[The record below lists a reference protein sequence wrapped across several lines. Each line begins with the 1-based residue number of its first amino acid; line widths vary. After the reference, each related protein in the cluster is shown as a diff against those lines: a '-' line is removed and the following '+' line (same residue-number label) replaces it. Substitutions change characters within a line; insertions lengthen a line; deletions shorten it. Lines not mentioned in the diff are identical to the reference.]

1 MNKNKLPIISIIGPT
16 SIGKSNLAIELYKKY
31 PVEIISVDSVMIFRD
46 MNIGTAKPNNE
57 VLKSIKHHL
66 INIKNPDDNYN
77 VGDFYKDVC
86 KLINS
91 IHSNERI
98 PLLVGGTLMYFNQL
112 YNGLNQLPETSMIDR
127 KFINNVSD
135 IYGWEKLHACL
146 KNIDYKTYQ
155 KINKADKQRI
165 QRALEVYLMT
175 GKPISS
181 FFVKSTHLSED
192 FNLTTLKMI
201 CNDRSKLHKNI
212 EERTKMMFQNGF
224 IDEVISIR
232 KKYPV
237 TSDSQSMKSIGY
249 KQVMSFINNEI
260 DEKELFEQTI
270 FATRQLAKRQITW
283 IKKFS
288 DGMEIDLENQTLQHL
303 FGMIDKRLHF

>member
-46 MNIGTAKPNNE
+46 MNIGTAKPDNE

-66 INIKNPDDNYN
+66 IDIKNPDDNYN
-77 VGDFYKDVC
+77 VGDFYKDVY
-86 KLINS
+86 KIIDS

-165 QRALEVYLMT
+165 QRALEVYLIT

-181 FFVKSTHLSED
+181 FFTKSTHLSKD
-192 FNLTTLKMI
+192 FNLITLKMM

-212 EERTKMMFQNGF
+212 KERTKMMFQNGF
-224 IDEVISIR
+224 IDEVMSIR
-232 KKYPV
+232 KKYPI

-260 DEKELFEQTI
+260 DENELFEQTI

-283 IKKFS
+283 IKKFTE
-288 DGMEIDLENQTLQHL
+288 GVEIDLENQTLHHL
-303 FGMIDKRLHF
+303 FDMIDKRLHF

>member
-237 TSDSQSMKSIGY
+237 TSYSQSMKSIGY

-283 IKKFS
+283 IKKFTE
-288 DGMEIDLENQTLQHL
+288 GMEIDLENQRLHHL
-303 FGMIDKRLHF
+303 FDIIDKHLHF

>member
-192 FNLTTLKMI
+192 FNLTTLKMM

-232 KKYPV
+232 NKYPV

-288 DGMEIDLENQTLQHL
+288 DGMEIDLENQTLHHL
-303 FGMIDKRLHF
+303 FDMIDKSLHF

>member
-16 SIGKSNLAIELYKKY
+16 SIGKSNLAIELYNKY

-46 MNIGTAKPNNE
+46 MNIGTAKPDKE

-66 INIKNPDDNYN
+66 VDIKNPDDNYN

-91 IHSNERI
+91 IHLNERI

-112 YNGLNQLPETSMIDR
+112 YNGLNQLPETSIIDR
-127 KFINNVSD
+127 KFINNISD

-146 KNIDYKTYQ
+146 KNIDYETYQ

-165 QRALEVYLMT
+165 QRALEVYLIT

-181 FFVKSTHLSED
+181 FFAESVHLSED
-192 FNLTTLKMI
+192 FNLITLKMM

-212 EERTKMMFQNGF
+212 EERTKMMFRNGF
-224 IDEVISIR
+224 IDEVMSIR
-232 KKYPV
+232 KKYSI

-260 DEKELFEQTI
+260 DENELSEQTI

-283 IKKFS
+283 IKKFTE
-288 DGMEIDLENQTLQHL
+288 GMEIDLENQTLHHL
-303 FGMIDKRLHF
+303 FSMLDKHLHF

>member
-165 QRALEVYLMT
+165 QRAIEVYLMT

-232 KKYPV
+232 NKYPV

>member
-127 KFINNVSD
+127 KFINNVSN

-232 KKYPV
+232 NKYPV

-260 DEKELFEQTI
+260 DEKELFAQTI

>member
-16 SIGKSNLAIELYKKY
+16 SIGKSNLAIELYNKY
-31 PVEIISVDSVMIFRD
+31 PIEIISVDSVMIFRD

-86 KLINS
+86 KLIKS

-232 KKYPV
+232 NKYPV

-260 DEKELFEQTI
+260 DEKELFEKTI

>member
-165 QRALEVYLMT
+165 QRALEVYLIT

-181 FFVKSTHLSED
+181 FFSESVHLSED
-192 FNLTTLKMI
+192 FNLITLKMM

-212 EERTKMMFQNGF
+212 KERTKMMFKNGF

-232 KKYPV
+232 KKYPI

>member
-112 YNGLNQLPETSMIDR
+112 YNGLNQLPETSIIDR
-127 KFINNVSD
+127 NFINNISD
-135 IYGWEKLHACL
+135 IYGWEKLHVCL
-146 KNIDYKTYQ
+146 KNIDYKIYQ
-155 KINKADKQRI
+155 KINKGDKQRI
-165 QRALEVYLMT
+165 QRALEVYLIT

>member
-16 SIGKSNLAIELYKKY
+16 SIGKSNLAIELYNKY

-46 MNIGTAKPNNE
+46 MNIGTAKPDKE

-66 INIKNPDDNYN
+66 VDIKNPEDNYN

-91 IHSNERI
+91 IHLNERI

-112 YNGLNQLPETSMIDR
+112 YNGLNQLPKTSIIDR
-127 KFINNVSD
+127 KFINNISD
-135 IYGWEKLHACL
+135 IYGWKKLHECL
-146 KNIDYKTYQ
+146 KNIDYETYQ

-165 QRALEVYLMT
+165 QRALEVYLIT

-181 FFVKSTHLSED
+181 FFAESVHLSED
-192 FNLTTLKMI
+192 FNLITLKMM

-212 EERTKMMFQNGF
+212 EERTKMMFRNGF
-224 IDEVISIR
+224 IDEVMSIR
-232 KKYPV
+232 KKYSI
-237 TSDSQSMKSIGY
+237 TSNSQSMKSIGY

-260 DEKELFEQTI
+260 DENELFEQTI

-283 IKKFS
+283 IKKFTE
-288 DGMEIDLENQTLQHL
+288 GMEIDLENQTLPHL
-303 FGMIDKRLHF
+303 FSMLDKRLHF

>member
-232 KKYPV
+232 NKYPV

>member
-16 SIGKSNLAIELYKKY
+16 SIGKSNLAIELYNKY
-31 PVEIISVDSVMIFRD
+31 PVEIISVDSVMIFKD
-46 MNIGTAKPNNE
+46 MNIGTAKPDKE
-57 VLKSIKHHL
+57 ILKSIKHHL
-66 INIKNPDDNYN
+66 VDIKNPDDNYN

-91 IHSNERI
+91 IHLNERI

-112 YNGLNQLPETSMIDR
+112 YNGLNQLPETSIIDR
-127 KFINNVSD
+127 KFINNISD
-135 IYGWEKLHACL
+135 IYGWEKLHECL
-146 KNIDYKTYQ
+146 KNIDHETYQ

-165 QRALEVYLMT
+165 
-175 GKPISS
+175 SS
-181 FFVKSTHLSED
+181 FFAKSTHLSED
-192 FNLTTLKMI
+192 FNLITLKMM

-224 IDEVISIR
+224 IDEVMSIR
-232 KKYPV
+232 KKYPI

-260 DEKELFEQTI
+260 DENELSEQTI

-283 IKKFS
+283 IKKFTE
-288 DGMEIDLENQTLQHL
+288 GMEIDLENQTLHHL
-303 FGMIDKRLHF
+303 FDMIDKSLHF

>member
-1 MNKNKLPIISIIGPT
+1 M
-16 SIGKSNLAIELYKKY
+16 
-31 PVEIISVDSVMIFRD
+31 MFRD
-46 MNIGTAKPNNE
+46 MNIGTAKPDKE

-66 INIKNPDDNYN
+66 VDIKNPDDNYN

-91 IHSNERI
+91 IHLNERI

-112 YNGLNQLPETSMIDR
+112 YNGLNQLPETSIIDR
-127 KFINNVSD
+127 KFINNISD

-165 QRALEVYLMT
+165 QRALEVYLIT

-181 FFVKSTHLSED
+181 FFAESTHLSKE
-192 FNLTTLKMI
+192 FNLITLKMM

-224 IDEVISIR
+224 IDEVMSIR
-232 KKYPV
+232 KKYPI

-260 DEKELFEQTI
+260 DRNELFEQTI

-283 IKKFS
+283 IKKFTE
-288 DGMEIDLENQTLQHL
+288 GMEIDLENQTLPHL
-303 FGMIDKRLHF
+303 FSMLDKRLHF

>member
-1 MNKNKLPIISIIGPT
+1 MNKSKLPIISIIGPT
-16 SIGKSNLAIELYKKY
+16 SIGKSNLAIELYNKY

-46 MNIGTAKPNNE
+46 MNIGTAKPNKE

-66 INIKNPDDNYN
+66 IDIKNPDDNYN

-86 KLINS
+86 KLINL
-91 IHSNERI
+91 IHSNDKI

-112 YNGLNQLPETSMIDR
+112 YNGLSQLPETSIIDR
-127 KFINNVSD
+127 KFINNISD

-165 QRALEVYLMT
+165 QRALEVYLIT

-224 IDEVISIR
+224 IDEVMSIR
-232 KKYPV
+232 KKYPI

-249 KQVMSFINNEI
+249 KQVMSFINNKI
-260 DEKELFEQTI
+260 DRNELFEQTI

-283 IKKFS
+283 IKKFTE
-288 DGMEIDLENQTLQHL
+288 GMEIDLENQTLPHL
-303 FGMIDKRLHF
+303 FSMLDKRLHF

>member
-16 SIGKSNLAIELYKKY
+16 SIGKSNLAIELYNKY
-31 PVEIISVDSVMIFRD
+31 PVEIISVDSVMIFKD
-46 MNIGTAKPNNE
+46 MNIGTAKPDKE

-66 INIKNPDDNYN
+66 VDIKNPDDNYN

-91 IHSNERI
+91 IHLNERI

-112 YNGLNQLPETSMIDR
+112 YNGLNQLPETSIIDR
-127 KFINNVSD
+127 KFINNISD
-135 IYGWEKLHACL
+135 IYGWEKLHECL
-146 KNIDYKTYQ
+146 KNIDYETYQ
-155 KINKADKQRI
+155 KIHKADKQRI
-165 QRALEVYLMT
+165 QRALEVYLIT

-181 FFVKSTHLSED
+181 FFAESVHLSED
-192 FNLTTLKMI
+192 FNLITLKMM

-212 EERTKMMFQNGF
+212 EERTKMMFRNGF
-224 IDEVISIR
+224 IDEVMSIR
-232 KKYPV
+232 KKYSI
-237 TSDSQSMKSIGY
+237 TSNSQSMKSIGY

-260 DEKELFEQTI
+260 DENELSEQTI

-283 IKKFS
+283 IKKFTE
-288 DGMEIDLENQTLQHL
+288 GMEIDLENQTLHHL
-303 FGMIDKRLHF
+303 FSMLDKHLHF

>member
-1 MNKNKLPIISIIGPT
+1 MNKNKSPIISIIGPT

-31 PVEIISVDSVMIFRD
+31 PIEIISVDSVMIFRD
-46 MNIGTAKPNNE
+46 MNIGTAKPNKE

-66 INIKNPDDNYN
+66 VDIKNPDDNYN

-86 KLINS
+86 KLINL
-91 IHSNERI
+91 IHLNDKI

-112 YNGLNQLPETSMIDR
+112 YNGLNQLPETSIIDR
-127 KFINNVSD
+127 KFINNISD

-165 QRALEVYLMT
+165 QRALEVYLIT

-181 FFVKSTHLSED
+181 FFAESVHLSED
-192 FNLTTLKMI
+192 FNLITLKMM
-201 CNDRSKLHKNI
+201 CNDRNKLHKNI
-212 EERTKMMFQNGF
+212 KERTKMMFQNGF
-224 IDEVISIR
+224 VDEVISIR
-232 KKYPV
+232 KKYLI
-237 TSDSQSMKSIGY
+237 TNNSQSMKSIGY

-260 DEKELFEQTI
+260 DENELFEQTV

-283 IKKFS
+283 IKKFTE
-288 DGMEIDLENQTLQHL
+288 GIEVDLENQTLDHL
-303 FGMIDKRLHF
+303 FSMLDKHLHF

>member
-16 SIGKSNLAIELYKKY
+16 SIGKSNLAIELYNKY

-86 KLINS
+86 KLIKS

-98 PLLVGGTLMYFNQL
+98 PLLIGGTLMYFNQL

-165 QRALEVYLMT
+165 QRALEVYLIT

-232 KKYPV
+232 NKYPV

>member
-46 MNIGTAKPNNE
+46 MNIGTAKPDKE
-57 VLKSIKHHL
+57 VLESIKHHL
-66 INIKNPDDNYN
+66 IDIKNPDDNYN

-91 IHSNERI
+91 IHLNERI

-112 YNGLNQLPETSMIDR
+112 YNGLNQLPETSIIDR
-127 KFINNVSD
+127 KFINNISD
-135 IYGWEKLHACL
+135 IYGWEKLHECL
-146 KNIDYKTYQ
+146 KNIDYETYQ

-165 QRALEVYLMT
+165 QRALEVYLIT

-181 FFVKSTHLSED
+181 FFSESVHLSED
-192 FNLTTLKMI
+192 FNLITLKMM

-212 EERTKMMFQNGF
+212 KERTKIMFKNGF
-224 IDEVISIR
+224 IDEVMSIR
-232 KKYPV
+232 KKYPI

-260 DEKELFEQTI
+260 DKKELFNQTV

-303 FGMIDKRLHF
+303 FDMIDKRLHF

>member
-16 SIGKSNLAIELYKKY
+16 SIGKSNLAIEFYNKY

-46 MNIGTAKPNNE
+46 MNIGTAKPDKE

-66 INIKNPDDNYN
+66 VDIKNPDDNYN

-91 IHSNERI
+91 IHLNERI

-112 YNGLNQLPETSMIDR
+112 YNGLNQLPETSIIDR
-127 KFINNVSD
+127 KFINNISD
-135 IYGWEKLHACL
+135 IYGWEKLHTCL

-165 QRALEVYLMT
+165 QRALEVYLIT

-181 FFVKSTHLSED
+181 FFSESVHLSED
-192 FNLTTLKMI
+192 FYLITLKMM
-201 CNDRSKLHKNI
+201 CNYRSK
-212 EERTKMMFQNGF
+212 
-224 IDEVISIR
+224 
-232 KKYPV
+232 
-237 TSDSQSMKSIGY
+237 
-249 KQVMSFINNEI
+249 
-260 DEKELFEQTI
+260 
-270 FATRQLAKRQITW
+270 
-283 IKKFS
+283 
-288 DGMEIDLENQTLQHL
+288 
-303 FGMIDKRLHF
+303 

>member
-16 SIGKSNLAIELYKKY
+16 SIGKSNLAIELYNKY

-46 MNIGTAKPNNE
+46 MNIGTAKPDKE

-66 INIKNPDDNYN
+66 IDIKNPDDNYN

-91 IHSNERI
+91 IHLNERI

-112 YNGLNQLPETSMIDR
+112 YNGLNQLPETSIIDR
-127 KFINNVSD
+127 KFINNISD

-146 KNIDYKTYQ
+146 KNIDYETYQ

-165 QRALEVYLMT
+165 QRALEVYLIT

-181 FFVKSTHLSED
+181 FFAESVHLSED
-192 FNLTTLKMI
+192 FNLITLKMM

-212 EERTKMMFQNGF
+212 EERTKMMFRNGF
-224 IDEVISIR
+224 IDEVMSIR
-232 KKYPV
+232 KKYSI

-260 DEKELFEQTI
+260 DENELSEQTI

-283 IKKFS
+283 IKKFTE
-288 DGMEIDLENQTLQHL
+288 GMEIDLENQTLHHL
-303 FGMIDKRLHF
+303 FSMLDKHLHF

>member
-16 SIGKSNLAIELYKKY
+16 SIGKSDLAIELYNKY

-46 MNIGTAKPNNE
+46 MNIGTAKPDKE

-66 INIKNPDDNYN
+66 VDIKNPDDNYN

-91 IHSNERI
+91 IHLNERI

-112 YNGLNQLPETSMIDR
+112 YNGLNQLPETSVIDR
-127 KFINNVSD
+127 KFVNNISD
-135 IYGWEKLHACL
+135 IYGWEKLHECL

-165 QRALEVYLMT
+165 QRALEVYLIT

-181 FFVKSTHLSED
+181 FFSESVHLSED
-192 FNLTTLKMI
+192 FNLITLKMM

-212 EERTKMMFQNGF
+212 EERTKTMFRNGF
-224 IDEVISIR
+224 IDEVMSIR
-232 KKYPV
+232 KKYSI

-260 DEKELFEQTI
+260 DESELSEQTI

-283 IKKFS
+283 IKKFTE
-288 DGMEIDLENQTLQHL
+288 GMEIDLENQTLHHIFSML
-303 FGMIDKRLHF
+303 DKHLHF

>member
-212 EERTKMMFQNGF
+212 EERTKIMFQNGF

>member
-192 FNLTTLKMI
+192 FNLTTLKMM

-232 KKYPV
+232 NKYPV

>member
-46 MNIGTAKPNNE
+46 MNIGTAKPDNE

-66 INIKNPDDNYN
+66 IDIKNPDDNYN

-86 KLINS
+86 KLIKS

-165 QRALEVYLMT
+165 QRALEVYLIT

-192 FNLTTLKMI
+192 FNLTTLKMM

-260 DEKELFEQTI
+260 DENELFEQTI

-283 IKKFS
+283 IKKFTE
-288 DGMEIDLENQTLQHL
+288 GMEIDLENQTLHHL
-303 FGMIDKRLHF
+303 FDMIDKSLHF

>member
-46 MNIGTAKPNNE
+46 MNIGTAKPDKE
-57 VLKSIKHHL
+57 VLESIKHHL
-66 INIKNPDDNYN
+66 IDIKNPDDNYN
-77 VGDFYKDVC
+77 VGNFYRDVC
-86 KLINS
+86 RLINS
-91 IHSNERI
+91 IHLNERI

-112 YNGLNQLPETSMIDR
+112 YNGLNQLPETSIIDR
-127 KFINNVSD
+127 KFINNISN

-146 KNIDYKTYQ
+146 KNIDYETYQ

-165 QRALEVYLMT
+165 QRALEVYLIT

-181 FFVKSTHLSED
+181 FFSESMHLSED
-192 FNLTTLKMI
+192 FNLITLKMM
-201 CNDRSKLHKNI
+201 CNDRNKLHENI
-212 EERTKMMFQNGF
+212 KERTKMMFQNGF

-249 KQVMSFINNEI
+249 KQVMSFINNKI

-283 IKKFS
+283 IKKFTE
-288 DGMEIDLENQTLQHL
+288 GMEIDLENQRLHHL
-303 FGMIDKRLHF
+303 FDIIDKHLHF

>member
-16 SIGKSNLAIELYKKY
+16 SIGKSNLAIELYNKY
-31 PVEIISVDSVMIFRD
+31 PVEIISVDSVMIFKD
-46 MNIGTAKPNNE
+46 MNIGTAKPDKE

-66 INIKNPDDNYN
+66 VDIKNPDDNYN

-91 IHSNERI
+91 IHLNERI

-112 YNGLNQLPETSMIDR
+112 YNGLNQLPETSIIDR
-127 KFINNVSD
+127 KFINNISD

-146 KNIDYKTYQ
+146 KNIDYETYQ

-165 QRALEVYLMT
+165 QRALEVYLIT

-181 FFVKSTHLSED
+181 FFAESVHLSED
-192 FNLTTLKMI
+192 FNLITLKMM

-212 EERTKMMFQNGF
+212 EERTKMMFRNGF
-224 IDEVISIR
+224 IDEVMSIR
-232 KKYPV
+232 KKYSI

-260 DEKELFEQTI
+260 DENELSEQTI

-283 IKKFS
+283 IKKFTE
-288 DGMEIDLENQTLQHL
+288 GMEIDLENQTLHHL
-303 FGMIDKRLHF
+303 FSMLDKHLHF

>member
-16 SIGKSNLAIELYKKY
+16 SIGKSNLAIELYNKY

-46 MNIGTAKPNNE
+46 MNIGTAKPDKE

-66 INIKNPDDNYN
+66 IDIKNPDDNYN

-91 IHSNERI
+91 IHLNERI

-112 YNGLNQLPETSMIDR
+112 YNGLNQLPETSIIDR
-127 KFINNVSD
+127 NFINNISD
-135 IYGWEKLHACL
+135 IYGWEKLHTCL

-165 QRALEVYLMT
+165 QRALEVYLIT

-181 FFVKSTHLSED
+181 FFAESMHLSED
-192 FNLTTLKMI
+192 FNLITLKMM
-201 CNDRSKLHKNI
+201 CDDRSKLHKNI

-224 IDEVISIR
+224 IDEVMSIR
-232 KKYPV
+232 KKYPI

-260 DEKELFEQTI
+260 NENELFERTI

-283 IKKFS
+283 IKKFTE
-288 DGMEIDLENQTLQHL
+288 GIEIDLENQTLEHL
-303 FGMIDKRLHF
+303 FSMLDKRLHF